1 MKTWKEFNRFHCA
14 EHFYGCVAPDGK
26 WFDSAV
32 DLSVAIHFCCYA
44 EGEFELS
51 PTQEMAWMETKGK
64 DLGYSLIHSLM
75 LEKMYKKGLLK

>member
-1 MKTWKEFNRFHCA
+1 MTTWKEFNRFHCA
-14 EHFYGCVAPDGK
+14 EHFY
-26 WFDSAV
+26 
-32 DLSVAIHFCCYA
+32 AIHFCCYA